1 MCLFRSLHPDAHMR
15 PLCVVEADY
24 ALQDSP
30 AFIAG
35 GNSHLVQPLCF
46 QYSVGALRDGVFKR
60 ISALCHADAYTMD
73 LQLSH
78 IGVAAVLASSVGV
91 MYQTFSRIFIYRRQG
106 HFQGLQRVDGLQCWT
121 YGPANYLVRVGVGNQ
136 RQVAYTLVCLHI
148 RYVGH
153 PYLVRAHRND
163 IRDEVRILPV
173 VVVGVRRAIVPAATQ
188 MYHKAV
194 LAQYLDERIPARHT
208 FVLLEQLLHYQIQ
221 LGASQTGIV
230 LAVRLGLLNDE
241 RLNRI
246 FGKVIVIPLVVRL
259 PAVTKQ
265 SAEGAQ
271 RCFLA
276 RLA

>member
-1 MCLFRSLHPDAHMR
+1 MRRFRRLHSYAHMR
-15 PLCVVEADY
+15 PLRIVEADY
-24 ALQDSP
+24 SLQDSP

-35 GNSHLVQPLCF
+35 SDGHLVQPLCF
-46 QYSVGALRDGVFKR
+46 QYSVSALRDGVFKR

-91 MYQTFSRIFIYRRQG
+91 MYKTAGRLIIYRRQG
-106 HFQGLQRVDGLQCWT
+106 HFQGLQRVYGLQCGAHSPT
-121 YGPANYLVRVGVGNQ
+121 DYLVRVCVCNQ
-136 RQVAYTLVCLHI
+136 RQVAYALVCLHI
-148 RYVGH
+148 RDIGH
-153 PYLVRAHRND
+153 PYLVRTHWND

-173 VVVGVRRAIVPAATQ
+173 VVVGVCRAIVSATTHMHHQ
-188 MYHKAV
+188 SV
-194 LAQYLDERIPARHT
+194 LAKYLDERIPARHA
-208 FVLLEQLLHYQIQ
+208 FVLLEQLLHYQVQ
-221 LGASQTGIV
+221 FGASQTWIV
-230 LAVRLGLLNDE
+230 LAVGLGLLNDE

-271 RCFLA
+271 RCLLA
-276 RLA
+276 RLT